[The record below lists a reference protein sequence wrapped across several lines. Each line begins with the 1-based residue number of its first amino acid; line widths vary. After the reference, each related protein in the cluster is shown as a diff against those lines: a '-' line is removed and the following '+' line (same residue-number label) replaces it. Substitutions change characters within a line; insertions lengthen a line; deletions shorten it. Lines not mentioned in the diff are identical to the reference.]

1 MSIVPILHLSSI
13 RCGCTS
19 DQIGKDAGEI
29 ISRGGSLSVC
39 TDAIRQFKMS
49 LSACCLLS
57 VVGCAQV
64 DQRRVTPELPGQT
77 TAPTKTPLTVRPAV
91 HRQKAAKTSVGS
103 LDRVNTVAYADE
115 GQQSSSSFADHLE
128 RIALQPVEMN
138 TVEARLESFS
148 DLVAADVSQASAE
161 NVYTLD
167 QLEQLALTNNPA
179 IVAAGAT
186 ATKAAGL
193 RNQVGTRPNPTLGYF
208 GQQLADENTDQHG
221 VFLEQE
227 FVRGNKLELNREV
240 LGHTMSAQRWE
251 MQTQRYRVL
260 TDVRVRFYEAVAAQ
274 RRADATRNFETV
286 ARRGVQVAMERQQAE
301 EGNLIEVLQAQTLL
315 SEIMLAA
322 EQAEVEYRGAW
333 QDLAAVAGLPEAA
346 PARLV
351 DGPATEKT
359 PRDWQAAYDQILSE
373 SPELS
378 AANALVC
385 EKYALLKRQRVQ
397 MVPNLTGQFGA
408 GYDNAT
414 DSGMINLEFSA
425 PIPVWNQNSGN
436 ISAAYAEYTRA
447 LEDVKRIEQSIKSRL
462 ARTAQAF
469 DSALAAVTKYE
480 QEIIPQTQK
489 SLDLSEE
496 AYRAGELEFLQV
508 LVVRRSFFE
517 SAIRLIAA
525 EGNLAQA
532 NAQVEGLL
540 LTGGLDAPSDYTD
553 GDGIRGVSF
562 GGQ

>member
-1 MSIVPILHLSSI
+1 M
-13 RCGCTS
+13 R
-19 DQIGKDAGEI
+19 
-29 ISRGGSLSVC
+29 
-39 TDAIRQFKMS
+39 TDAIRRHKMS

-57 VVGCAQV
+57 LVGCAQV
-64 DQRRVTPELPGQT
+64 GLHPDPPATATINASSLTTP
-77 TAPTKTPLTVRPAV
+77 VPAAFAGMQSGEATQERSKV
-91 HRQKAAKTSVGS
+91 ARESASGI
-103 LDRVNTVAYADE
+103 DTVAYAEDGDE
-115 GQQSSSSFADHLE
+115 DAISFADQLE
-128 RIALQPVEMN
+128 RIALQPVD
-138 TVEARLESFS
+138 TQAVESRLESFS
-148 DLVAADVSQASAE
+148 DLVTADGVQTIGV
-161 NVYTLD
+161 NVYSLE
-167 QLEQLALTNNPA
+167 QLEQLALSNNPA
-179 IVAAGAT
+179 IIAAGAT

-193 RNQVGTRPNPTLGYF
+193 RSQVGTRPNPTLGYF

-221 VFLEQE
+221 VFVEQE

-251 MQTQRYRVL
+251 MQTQRFRVL
-260 TDVRVRFYEAVAAQ
+260 TDVRVRFFEAVAAQ

-286 ARRGVQVAMERQQAE
+286 ARRGVQVAMERQEAE

-322 EQAEVEYRGAW
+322 EQAEIEYRGAW
-333 QDLAAVAGLPEAA
+333 QDLAAVAGLGDAA

-351 DGPATEKT
+351 DVPAT
-359 PRDWQAAYDQILSE
+359 PQSSRDWEAAYSQILAE

-397 MVPNLTGQFGA
+397 MVPNLTAQFGA

-414 DSGMINLEFSA
+414 DSGMINLQFDA
-425 PIPVWNQNSGN
+425 PIPVWNKNAGN
-436 ISAAYAEYTRA
+436 ISAAYADYTRA
-447 LEDVKRIEQSIKSRL
+447 LEEVKRIEQAIKARL

-469 DSALAAVTKYE
+469 DSSLAAVTKYE

-508 LVVRRSFFE
+508 LVVRRSYFE
-517 SAIRLIAA
+517 SAIRMITAQ
-525 EGNLAQA
+525 GQLAQA

-540 LTGGLDAPSDYTD
+540 LTGGLDAPADYTD
-553 GDGIRGVSF
+553 GDGIRGASF